1 MKRIILSLA
10 LISLISLS
18 FAQKKGITFEQNLL
32 WQQIKD
38 KAKAENK
45 YIFVDVF
52 ASWCGPCKQMDRE
65 IYTSEKLGQYMN
77 DKFVSVKVQAD
88 TSKTDDQKTKD
99 WYSDA
104 HSITTQYG
112 GIGYPTFLFFSP
124 EGKLVSRD
132 LGFKDV
138 NAFITIAAYSLD
150 PKKQYNTLLE
160 KFQHNK
166 LDFNSMRFLSQEAKA
181 QGEVEISQQIADN
194 YIDNYLFKLKESQ
207 IYTNENLAFMRTF
220 LGKPE
225 GQAFRFFGKN
235 ADKINIIIGDYYA
248 EYAMMKSIE
257 RKYIPKTD
265 TWKTSVPDWNSLEQ
279 NLIQSYGELGKQ
291 VVYSQKMYYYYF
303 TENWAEYAL
312 WYEKYY
318 SLAYKHPRFDANA
331 MSWKIFENVDNL
343 RILTFACDV
352 VMKYA
357 IEQWYQNEPYSWDT
371 YANLLYKIGRKD
383 KAIEWEERAI
393 KLSGNSDFNET
404 LQKMKNNEKTWIQSP
419 N

>member
-10 LISLISLS
+10 LISLTSLS
-18 FAQKKGITFEQNLL
+18 FAQQIGIKFEQNLL
-32 WQQIKD
+32 WQQVKD
-38 KAKAENK
+38 KAKTENK
-45 YIFVDVF
+45 YIFVDLF

-77 DKFVSVKVQAD
+77 DKFVSIKVQAD

-104 HSITTQYG
+104 HSITTEYG

-138 NAFITIAAYSLD
+138 EGFLTIAAYALD

-160 KFQHNK
+160 KFQNNN
-166 LDFNSMRFLSQEAKA
+166 LEFSSMPFLAQEAKT

-194 YIDNYLFKLKESQ
+194 YINNYLFKLKQSQ
-207 IYTNENLAFMRTF
+207 LYTNENLLFMRVF
-220 LGKPE
+220 LGKPD
-225 GQAFRFFGKN
+225 GQAFKFFRKN
-235 ADKINIIIGDYYA
+235 TDKINSIIGDYYA
-248 EYAMMKSIE
+248 EYAIMKSID
-257 RKYIPKTD
+257 RKYVPRTD
-265 TWKTSVPDWNSLEQ
+265 TWKASMPDWNSLEQ
-279 NLIQSYGELGKQ
+279 SLTQNYGELGKQ
-291 VVYSQKMYYYYF
+291 VVYSQRMYYYYLIK
-303 TENWAEYAL
+303 NWAEYAI
-312 WYEKYY
+312 WYQKYY

-331 MSWKIFENVDNL
+331 MSWKLFENVDDPKV
-343 RILTFACDV
+343 LTFACDV

-357 IEQWYQNEPYSWDT
+357 IEEWYQNEPYSWDT
-371 YANLLYKIGRKD
+371 YANLLYKIGRKNE
-383 KAIEWEERAI
+383 AIEWEERAI
-393 KLSGNSDFNET
+393 KLSGNSDFIET
-404 LQKMKNNEKTWIQSP
+404 LKKMKNNEKTWVQLI